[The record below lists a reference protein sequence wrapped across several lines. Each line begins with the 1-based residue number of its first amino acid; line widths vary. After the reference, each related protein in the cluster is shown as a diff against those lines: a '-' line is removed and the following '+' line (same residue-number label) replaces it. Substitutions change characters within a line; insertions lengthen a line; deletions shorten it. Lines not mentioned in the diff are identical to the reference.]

1 MPDNKNIFSEPKLL
15 QKWAIQLANACGGM
29 QVEKTMIIKKTN
41 PEKIAALMDKFVLDH
56 NENTI
61 ALLEKMEEE

>member
-1 MPDNKNIFSEPKLL
+1 MDTKNIFSEPKEL
-15 QKWAIQLANACGGM
+15 QRWAIQLANACGGM

-41 PEKIAALMDKFVLDH
+41 ANKIAALMDRFVADH